1 MFPFSHI
8 FHEHSLYVKCFWR
21 GFPFS
26 HIFSLY
32 WKHVAFWI
40 RWWLWGNKS
49 TNNPLPDEP
58 NISDQKLGEIPFYIC
73 WSYYMNGP
81 SFAEPLLTDPILNG
95 EKWDFLV
102 PRQAAGLVLLG
113 TCSQQF
119 ANIWTSFIGS
129 ESPKAKIVT
138 LALMRHGPK
147 GSSRPPWQTSSRKR
161 ICLRSEFI
169 FIPNARLLRTSDKSP
184 PHLKTGIK
192 MNTPARAEHS
202 CALHLVG
209 DLLRHLLHHLPRPL
223 PLLWHRVLQLFVVL
237 LFFWEERFS
246 FLSPCFVLSLF

>member
-1 MFPFSHI
+1 MLNVFEEVSLFHTSFLCIGNMWPSESGGGFEATNPPIICCQMSPISLTRNWEKFHFI
-8 FHEHSLYVKCFWR
+8 FVDDIIWTARLLQSLF
-21 GFPFS
+21 
-26 HIFSLY
+26 
-32 WKHVAFWI
+32 
-40 RWWLWGNKS
+40 
-49 TNNPLPDEP
+49 
-58 NISDQKLGEIPFYIC
+58 
-73 WSYYMNGP
+73 
-81 SFAEPLLTDPILNG
+81 LLTQSWMGRNG
-95 EKWDFLV
+95 IFWSPDK
-102 PRQAAGLVLLG
+102 RQALFSRG

-119 ANIWTSFIGS
+119 ANIWTSFFGS

-237 LFFWEERFS
+237 LFLWEERFS